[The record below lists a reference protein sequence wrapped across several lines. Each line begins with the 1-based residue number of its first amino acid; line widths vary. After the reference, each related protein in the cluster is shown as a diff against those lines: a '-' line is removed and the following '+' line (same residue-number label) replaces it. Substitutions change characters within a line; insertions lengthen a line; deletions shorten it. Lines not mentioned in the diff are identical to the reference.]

1 MTVQKQPKPNNA
13 EAVESLVMDGW
24 YIEDIAEAL
33 SLTTKYVTWIIGQY
47 DLWEFAKH
55 KPKEERKMKV
65 PSRIPNKDLAPRF
78 PKDEFVAECQELTAR
93 EMAEKYSCTENTIW
107 YYCKKYDCRPKRS
120 TNKYRKDINM
130 EYVKEC
136 LSLGITQVEVAE
148 LVGVAPYTI
157 TKRLKE
163 EGLTWEDI
171 ARKNP
176 HTAAQHTG
184 HNCNPKAKRHDC
196 KYWDHGCRCCD
207 YLGKTGTRRP
217 CPAWDCTVYEK
228 GGRTKDKEEWI

>member
-1 MTVQKQPKPNNA
+1 MENKHNNA

-33 SLTTKYVTWIIGQY
+33 GLTQKYVTWIIGQY

-55 KPKEERKMKV
+55 KPKEDQIKKSYATRMIKKEK
-65 PSRIPNKDLAPRF
+65 SRF
-78 PKDEFVAECQELTAR
+78 QQEVFVSECETMTAR
-93 EMAEKYSCTENTIW
+93 DLAEKYSCTENTIW
-107 YYCKKYDCRPKRS
+107 YYCRKFDCKPKKS

-130 EYVKEC
+130 AYVKEC
-136 LSLGITQVEVAE
+136 LALGLSMQEVAD
-148 LVGVAPYTI
+148 LVHVAAHTIYT
-157 TKRLKE
+157 RLRE
-163 EGLTWEDI
+163 EGLSVDDI
-171 ARKNP
+171 IRKTP

-196 KYWDHGCRCCD
+196 KYWDHGCHCCD
-207 YLGKTGTRRP
+207 YLCKTGTRRP

-228 GGRTKDKEEWI
+228 GMRTKDKSGAIQI